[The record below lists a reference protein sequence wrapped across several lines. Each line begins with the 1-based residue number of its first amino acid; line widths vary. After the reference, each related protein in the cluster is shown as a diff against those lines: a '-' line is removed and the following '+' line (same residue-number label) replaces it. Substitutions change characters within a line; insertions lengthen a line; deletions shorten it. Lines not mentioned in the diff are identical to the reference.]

1 MISTNDEPGIT
12 KVSHDQGSPGRSLT
26 RDHPDDPAEVP
37 SVEVPSVEPLPSAG
51 EGQEVLTGITLLESE
66 VVEAE
71 VVTNATMAR
80 DITKAFWDVLLAE
93 GRPTPVLG
101 GNRNSFMAL
110 VKIVEQFVESGYQPQ
125 LIYDALHDTSVY
137 TMNGITFSLNKQKR
151 ESAHRGSEGSGL
163 AGLAE
168 LRRLQEEVR

>member
-1 MISTNDEPGIT
+1 L
-12 KVSHDQGSPGRSLT
+12 V
-26 RDHPDDPAEVP
+26 PAEP
-37 SVEVPSVEPLPSAG
+37 
-51 EGQEVLTGITLLESE
+51 I

-71 VVTNATMAR
+71 VVTQTTIAR
-80 DITKAFWDVLLAE
+80 DITKAFWDVLVAE

-110 VKIVEQFVESGYQPQ
+110 TKIVEQFVESGYEPQ

-151 ESAHRGSEGSGL
+151 EIARVGPDGIDAL
-163 AGLAE
+163 AQLKGMGYG
-168 LRRLQEEVR
+168 R